1 MSALDFYQT
10 TVTTKLF
17 SIFSFFC
24 SLYWQDCHFHFCIF
38 LLVSCSWIFE
48 KYKKSNSSSLFI
60 SSLLLFLCWRPQH
73 NTNTIESNKS
83 ELKLKQ
89 NRIEKREERR
99 MSFQITVIYPFV
111 NNCCVF
117 ELIMRHW
124 QSLFPQ
130 LKASSFTA
138 ITTTTHNHLYASI
151 SQL

>member
-1 MSALDFYQT
+1 M
-10 TVTTKLF
+10 KLKIDECF
-17 SIFSFFC
+17 RFLSNYSDDKTFLYFF
-24 SLYWQDCHFHFCIF
+24 FF